1 MGGCA
6 SNSVIDMCGNAQNS
20 RPTPTATSKGADSV
34 SSHLIDSAP
43 RSTTHRFRAQKIMK
57 PITSP
62 VPSRAFQLSNIEP
75 RNR

>member
-1 MGGCA
+1 MGGWA
-6 SNSVIDMCGNAQNS
+6 SSSVIDMCGNAQNS
-20 RPTPTATSKGADSV
+20 RPKPTATNSGADRV

-43 RSTTHRFRAQKIMK
+43 RNTTHKLRAQNTMK

-62 VPSRAFQLSNIEP
+62 VPPSAFQSSKIEP

>member
-1 MGGCA
+1 MGIA
-6 SNSVIDMCGNAQNS
+6 HTNKPM
-20 RPTPTATSKGADSV
+20 PTATSNGADKV

-43 RSTTHRFRAQKIMK
+43 RITTHRFNAQNTMK

-62 VPSRAFQLSNIEP
+62 VPPRDFQPSNTEP